1 MIPAYVSWV
10 TAHPLLSAA
19 VQFAL
24 LGTLGEIVAAC
35 LKERRLALPCG
46 GPQIAAKALA
56 WALLGLVIKYGF
68 TGMKAFTVELLGKG
82 MLPSSGVWTFF
93 GTTTTVEFGVPTAL

>member
-19 VQFAL
+19 VQFAF
-24 LGTLGEIVAAC
+24 LGTLGEVVASS
-35 LKERRLALPCG
+35 LKQRRAALPCG
-46 GPQIAAKALA
+46 WMQIAAKVLA

-68 TGMKAFTVELLGKG
+68 TGMKGFT
-82 MLPSSGVWTFF
+82 
-93 GTTTTVEFGVPTAL
+93 